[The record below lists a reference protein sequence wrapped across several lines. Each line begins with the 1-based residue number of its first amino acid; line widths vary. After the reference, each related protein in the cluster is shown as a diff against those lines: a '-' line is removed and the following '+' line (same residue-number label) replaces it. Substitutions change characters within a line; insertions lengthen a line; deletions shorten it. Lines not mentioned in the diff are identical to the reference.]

1 MLQRTRPPG
10 VYLRRPVLAGS
21 AAVVALVPAL
31 TYLVLRGSLYSQ
43 TEIGAIREEA
53 RAEGFSQGEQEG
65 FARGEE
71 AGYQAGYRQ
80 GGRAAGDQDYERGR
94 VEGYARGLD
103 EGMAEG
109 RRLGYEEG
117 LADGREAGWQEG
129 YQIGDGEG
137 RAAGRREGLRAG
149 CLFLFES
156 LNTTRVGS
164 WWDYFNSSPTASYY
178 EQPVCDTAAG

>member
-1 MLQRTRPPG
+1 VLQRRRPPG
-10 VYLRRPVLAGS
+10 LYLRRPVLAGS
-21 AAVVALVPAL
+21 AAVVAFIPVL
-31 TYLVLRGSLYSQ
+31 TYLVVGESLYSQ
-43 TEIGAIREEA
+43 DEIGAIRDEA
-53 RAEGFSQGEQEG
+53 RTEDFSQGEEDG

-80 GGRAAGDQDYERGR
+80 GVKAAGDQDYERGR
-94 VEGYARGLD
+94 VEGHRRGLD
-103 EGMAEG
+103 EGMDEG

-117 LADGREAGWQEG
+117 LADGRETGWQEG
-129 YQIGDGEG
+129 YQIGDRDG
-137 RAAGRREGLRAG
+137 RTAGRREGFRAG

-178 EQPVCDTAAG
+178 EAAVCDTATG

>member
-1 MLQRTRPPG
+1 VLQRKRPPG
-10 VYLRRPVLAGS
+10 LYLRRSVLAGS
-21 AAVVALVPAL
+21 AAFVALVPVL
-31 TYLVLRGSLYSQ
+31 TYLVLGGRFYSQ
-43 TEIGAIREEA
+43 DQIGAIREEA
-53 RAEGFSQGEQEG
+53 RGEGFSRGEEEG

-71 AGYQAGYRQ
+71 AGHQAGYRQ
-80 GGRAAGDQDYERGR
+80 GVKATGDQDYQRGQA
-94 VEGYARGLD
+94 EGFRRGLD
-103 EGMAEG
+103 QGMDEG

-129 YQIGDGEG
+129 YQIGDRDG
-137 RAAGRREGLRAG
+137 RTAGRREGLRAG

-178 EQPVCDTAAG
+178 EEAVCDTAAG